1 MGFFKA
7 SRFSCTK
14 HSSVKA
20 QGAGSTEKMRERKNC
35 MEEKKKMV
43 KEKTKTNDV
52 TQKGKFVRE
61 DIRTTRRKAN

>member
-1 MGFFKA
+1 
-7 SRFSCTK
+7 
-14 HSSVKA
+14 VKA